1 MGTGEAGLGGVLR
14 RGIIAGLLGAACLG
28 PVPSHAL
35 ETFEFRTPGAAETL
49 ADRLRAVSLVA
60 PLSSEGVTDPQD
72 IVAAARAEYSRLLG
86 ALYDEGFYGGVI
98 SVTVDGREAAEIPP
112 LDTPAQVRSVVVE
125 VRPGPPYIFA
135 SATAAPLAPGTD
147 LPAGYVAGAP
157 ARTSAIRSAAQA
169 AVTGWRRIGH
179 AKADVTEQRI
189 VADHRATS
197 VSSDL
202 RLTPGPLLRYGD
214 IVVRGAE
221 GVGEARIVRMT
232 GLRRA
237 DPVFDPDELQQAATR
252 LRRSGA
258 FRSVAVTEADTPNPD
273 GTIDII
279 VQLAEERLRRYGVGL
294 EFSTVEGPSVEAF
307 WLHRTLFGG
316 AERLR
321 VDARWSSI
329 GGGYT
334 GGEDYALSARFT
346 RTGSFGPDTDFFAF
360 TEVEQLNEPDFR
372 SNSASFEL
380 GYTRIASE
388 VLNVGVAV
396 GYRFVSVTEAGTTRE
411 FQLLTLPLDATY
423 DSRDD
428 VLNATRGLYGDG
440 TLTPFLGL
448 SETDNGVRFQ
458 GDARAYA
465 TVGSAR
471 PITLAG
477 RLQVGSILNARLARV
492 PNDMRFYSGGGGT
505 VRGQDYQSLGVPV
518 ARRSAGRPSGGNSF
532 IGLSAEARAAV
543 TNTIGVVAFA
553 DFGVVGAEPF
563 PDDWDHSHAGAGLG
577 LRYTTPVGPLR
588 VDVAVPVRG
597 DAPADD
603 YYLYIGIGQTF

>member
-1 MGTGEAGLGGVLR
+1 MGADETGLNGVLTR
-14 RGIIAGLLGAACLG
+14 RVIAGLVAALSLS
-28 PVPSHAL
+28 PAPSLAL
-35 ETFEFRTPGAAETL
+35 DTFEFRTPGAPEAL
-49 ADRLRAVSLVA
+49 AGRLRAASIVA
-60 PLSSEGVTDPQD
+60 PFEDGGDADPQD

-86 ALYDEGFYGGVI
+86 ALYDEGYYGGVI
-98 SVTVDGREAAEIPP
+98 SVTVDGREAAAIPP

-125 VRPGPPYIFA
+125 VRPGSPYNFER
-135 SATAAPLAPGTD
+135 ATAAPLAPGTD
-147 LPAGYVAGAP
+147 LPAGYAAGAP

-169 AVTGWRRIGH
+169 AVTGWRQAGH

-197 VSSDL
+197 VSADL
-202 RLTPGPLLRYGD
+202 RLTPGPRLRYGD

-221 GVGEARIVRMT
+221 RVGEARIVRMT

-237 DPVFDPDELQQAATR
+237 DPIFDPDELQQAATR

-258 FRSVAVTEADTPNPD
+258 FRSVAVTEAETPNAD

-294 EFSTVEGPSVEAF
+294 EFSTVEGPSVDAF
-307 WLHRTLFGG
+307 WLHRNLFGG

-321 VDARWSSI
+321 IDARWSSI
-329 GGGYT
+329 GGDYT
-334 GGEDYALSARFT
+334 GGEDYAIGARFT

-360 TEVEQLNEPDFR
+360 AQVEQLNEPDFR

-380 GYTRIASE
+380 GYTRIASD

-396 GYRFVSVTEAGTTRE
+396 GYRFVSVTEAGNTRE
-411 FQLLTLPLDATY
+411 FRLLTLPLDATY

-428 VLNATRGLYGDG
+428 VLDATRGLYGDG

-448 SETDNGVRFQ
+448 SETDDGLRFQ

-465 TVGSAR
+465 TFGDAV

-477 RLQVGSILNARLARV
+477 RLQVGSILNARLTRV

-505 VRGQDYQSLGVPV
+505 VRGQDYQSLGVPI
-518 ARRSAGRPSGGNSF
+518 ARRIAGRPSGGNSF

-577 LRYTTPVGPLR
+577 LRYRTPVGPLR

>member
-1 MGTGEAGLGGVLR
+1 MGADRMGLHGVPTR
-14 RGIIAGLLGAACLG
+14 RGMTALVAVLCLSAA
-28 PVPSHAL
+28 PSLAL
-35 ETFEFRTPGAAETL
+35 DAFEFRTPGASDAL
-49 ADRLRAVSLVA
+49 ADRLRAASVVA
-60 PLSSEGVTDPQD
+60 PLAAAEEPDPQD
-72 IVAAARAEYSRLLG
+72 LVAAARAEYSRLLG
-86 ALYDEGFYGGVI
+86 ALYDEGHYGGVI

-125 VRPGPPYIFA
+125 VRPGPSYVFA
-135 SATAAPLAPGTD
+135 RATAAPLAPGTE
-147 LPAGYVAGAP
+147 LPADYAEGAP
-157 ARTSAIRSAAQA
+157 ARTSAIRQAAQA
-169 AVTGWRRIGH
+169 AVTGWRRLGH
-179 AKADVTEQRI
+179 AKADVTGQRI
-189 VADHRATS
+189 VADHRANS
-197 VSSDL
+197 VASDL
-202 RLTPGPLLRYGD
+202 RLTPGPRLRYGD

-221 GVGEARIVRMT
+221 RVDEARIVRMT
-232 GLRRA
+232 GLTRA
-237 DPVFDPDELQQAATR
+237 DPIFSPEELQKAATR

-258 FRSVAVTEADTPNPD
+258 FRSVSVTEAETPNAD

-279 VQLAEERLRRYGVGL
+279 VQLAEERLRRYGLGL
-294 EFSTVEGPSVEAF
+294 EFSTVEGPAVEAF
-307 WLHRTLFGG
+307 WLHRNLFGG

-329 GGGYT
+329 GGDQT
-334 GGEDYALSARFT
+334 GGEDYAVSARFT
-346 RTGSFGPDTDFFAF
+346 RTGSFGPDTDFAAFA
-360 TEVEQLNEPDFR
+360 EVEQLNEPDFR
-372 SNSASFEL
+372 SNSVSFEL
-380 GYTRIASE
+380 GYTRIASD
-388 VLNVGVAV
+388 VLTVGVAA
-396 GYRFVSVTEAGTTRE
+396 GYRFVSVTEAGNTRE

-448 SETDNGVRFQ
+448 SETDDGVRFQ

-465 TVGSAR
+465 TFGDAV
-471 PITLAG
+471 PVTLAG
-477 RLQVGSILNARLARV
+477 RLQVGSILNARLTRV

-505 VRGQDYQSLGVPV
+505 VRGQDYQSLGVPF
-518 ARRSAGRPSGGNSF
+518 ARRIAGRPSGGNSF

-543 TNTIGVVAFA
+543 TDTIGVVAFA
-553 DFGVVGAEPF
+553 DFGVVGAEAF
-563 PDDWDHSHAGAGLG
+563 PDDWEHSHAGAGLG